1 MEVKENSCVIVG
13 DEDKSVSS
21 AKSLAGW
28 HLDRVDQQALPLDH
42 KYTASQYTGKSV
54 DVYVLTLVFTIITA
68 YSMVELTIQDVIQLT
83 S

>member
-1 MEVKENSCVIVG
+1 MDSEETNSVY
-13 DEDKSVSS
+13 
-21 AKSLAGW
+21 SLS
-28 HLDRVDQQALPLDH
+28 LDGTWIEYIGQQALPLDH

-54 DVYVLTLVFTIITA
+54 DVYVLDTGILFTIITV